1 MRRCLVKVS
10 KDQCSVTAAV
20 VVTVMGYDQPA
31 RHARMKKF
39 SSGGGGGGGWGGGG
53 GGGWSRNKVYKAFL
67 GFTQLSM
74 TFQLLITRTKML
86 KNKDF
91 LVFKLSDIVFV
102 FIILITVKIKK
113 FLAFKF

>member
-10 KDQCSVTAAV
+10 KYQYSVAAAV
-20 VVTVMGYDQPA
+20 VVTVMGFDQPV
-31 RHARMKKF
+31 RHARIKKF
-39 SSGGGGGGGWGGGG
+39 SSGGGGG
-53 GGGWSRNKVYKAFL
+53 SRNRVYKAFL

-91 LVFKLSDIVFV
+91 LVFKFSDIVFV